1 MPSTPVLRK
10 HLPLALT
17 LAVGVIGTL
26 FAWQFTLRVENQRA
40 EHEFEQ
46 HVELVTDAVF
56 DRFATYEQVLR
67 GGVALFYSSQEVT
80 RDEWRSYVENLQV
93 EGLFPGI
100 QGIGYAVNL
109 APGQL
114 QAHEET
120 VQADGFPQYQVHPH
134 ATGEQPPSSAIMY
147 LEPFDYRN
155 QRAFGYDMYSN
166 QTRREAMARARDSGQ
181 PALSGRVILLQET
194 GEDNQPGTLLYVP
207 VYKRGL
213 PVGTTEQ
220 RRAALTGW
228 VYSPFRMIDLM
239 RGILGHDLHGVRLR
253 LFDGAAPT
261 EAKLLFD
268 SAPDAPVLDDVMSK
282 VQQVNV
288 AGQPWTM
295 AVSVSPGAAASGL
308 SQPTII
314 LLGGLLMTLA
324 LAGVVISMRGAE
336 ERAGRLA
343 WEMTDALRASERRFR
358 AILEHTADGILTI
371 DERGIVRSFNK
382 AAEAIF
388 GYSADEVIG
397 RNVSQLMPE
406 RYRAQ
411 HDGYVAR
418 METSAS
424 HRNLGMR
431 REVVGLRR
439 DGEEFPVWLAVNK
452 IPTRGEMEYVGM
464 VSDLTERKRI
474 QAELQYTAHHD
485 ALTTLPNRAVLKDR
499 LDQAIRHARRAGN
512 KVAVLML
519 DLDHFKRINDTL
531 GHHVGDDLLIS
542 IALRLEA
549 SVRDVDTVVRMGGD
563 EFVIVLPSV
572 NGRDDVVPVV
582 EKLMR
587 ILSQPISVV
596 GHEMIITPS
605 IGVCLCPDDG
615 QDERAL
621 LKHADTAMYQ
631 AKAAGRGNYQFF
643 ETHMMRTNQRRLE
656 TETALRRA
664 LDRGE
669 FSLRFQPQI
678 NIHSGQLIGCEA
690 LVRWHHPQLGDV
702 SPALFIPMAE
712 EMGLIGSIGDW
723 VMTNACQQAVQMQ
736 QELGQPLHMAVN
748 ISPQQFFRNDIISSI
763 NRALAMSGFP
773 ASQLEVE
780 ITEGVLLENSKETV
794 QLLHKIR
801 SLGVSL
807 AVDDFGTGYSSLSY
821 LTRFPIDKLKID
833 QSFVRDITLDASDA
847 AVASA
852 IIAMAHSLKL
862 AVVAEGVET
871 LEQYEFLSQRQCDVA
886 QGFYFGRP
894 VTKEEFIASAQS
906 FQGQPTLADKRS
918 TALDHIH

>member
-1 MPSTPVLRK
+1 MLSTAYVRK
-10 HLPLALT
+10 YLPLAIT
-17 LAVGVIGTL
+17 LIVGALATL
-26 FAWQFTLRVENQRA
+26 FAWRMVQHADRERVELEFNQRVENTA
-40 EHEFEQ
+40 
-46 HVELVTDAVF
+46 DAIL
-56 DRFATYEQVLR
+56 DRFAAYQQVLHS
-67 GGVALFYSSQEVT
+67 GAALVHASRQVS
-80 RDEWRSYVENLQV
+80 RSEWRIYVEHLMV
-93 EGLFPGI
+93 EELFPGI
-100 QGIGYAVNL
+100 QGVGYAVHLGPGDL
-109 APGQL
+109 A
-114 QAHEET
+114 AHERA
-120 VQADGFPQYQVHPH
+120 VQADGFADYRVRPQAQ
-134 ATGEQPPSSAIMY
+134 GLQQPSSAIVY
-147 LEPFDYRN
+147 LEPFDERN

-166 QTRREAMARARDSGQ
+166 ATRREAMQRARDSGR
-181 PALSGRVILLQET
+181 PALSGRVTLLQEI
-194 GEDNQPGTLLYVP
+194 DQDLQAGTLLYLP
-207 VYKRGL
+207 VYLESGPL
-213 PVGTTEQ
+213 DTVEQ
-220 RRAALTGW
+220 RRAALAGW
-228 VYSPFRMIDLM
+228 VYSPFRMNNLM
-239 RGILGHDLHGVRLR
+239 QGILGSELSGARLR
-253 LFDGAAPT
+253 LFDGL
-261 EAKLLFD
+261 ESGDEHLLFD
-268 SAPDAPVLDDVMSK
+268 SAPTMQADAAWLTTRRVLD
-282 VQQVNV
+282 V
-288 AGQPWTM
+288 AGRPWTM
-295 AVSVSPGAAASGL
+295 TMSLAPAAAAGL
-308 SQPTII
+308 AQPAAVLI
-314 LLGGLLMTLA
+314 GGLLMTLL
-324 LAGVVISMRGAE
+324 LAWVVQSVRGAE
-336 ERAGRLA
+336 ARAGQLA
-343 WEMTDALRASERRFR
+343 WEMTDALRASERRYR
-358 AILEHTADGILTI
+358 AILEHSADGILTI
-371 DERGIVRSFNK
+371 DARGIVRSFNK

-388 GYSADEVIG
+388 GYCASDVIG

-411 HDGYVAR
+411 HDSYVTR
-418 METSAS
+418 METNATN
-424 HRNLGMR
+424 RNLGMR
-431 REVVGLRR
+431 REVVGVRR
-439 DGEEFPVWLAVNK
+439 DGEEFPLWLAVNK
-452 IPTRGEMEYVGM
+452 IPTRGELEYVGM

-499 LDQAIRHARRAGN
+499 LDQAIRHAQREGR
-512 KVAVLML
+512 KVGVLML

-542 IALRLEA
+542 VALRLEA

-572 NGRDDVVPVV
+572 RGREDVVAVV

-605 IGVCLCPDDG
+605 IGICLCPDDG
-615 QDERAL
+615 VDERAL

-643 ETHMMRTNQRRLE
+643 ESHMLRTNQRRLE

-678 NIHSGQLIGCEA
+678 NIHSGQLTGCEA
-690 LVRWHHPQLGDV
+690 LLRWNHPQLGDV

-723 VMTNACQQAVQMQ
+723 VLVNACQQAVHMEE
-736 QELGQPLHMAVN
+736 ELGRPLTMAVN
-748 ISPQQFFRNDIISSI
+748 ISPQQFFRNDVVNSI
-763 NRALAMSGFP
+763 KRALAVSGF
-773 ASQLEVE
+773 AESRLEIE

-801 SLGVSL
+801 ALGVSL

-833 QSFVRDITLDASDA
+833 QSFVRDITTDASDA

-862 AVVAEGVET
+862 AAVAEGVET
-871 LEQYEFLSQRQCDVA
+871 LEQYEFLSQRHCDVA

-894 VTKEEFIASAQS
+894 MTAQAFVS
-906 FQGQPTLADKRS
+906 EAQRFGGLAGVED
-918 TALDHIH
+918 APAAAIEHVH

>member
-1 MPSTPVLRK
+1 MLLNATVRK
-10 HLPLALT
+10 NLPLAIT
-17 LAVGVIGTL
+17 LVVGTL
-26 FAWQFTLRVENQRA
+26 VTLGAWRFVQDV
-40 EHEFEQ
+40 EHERSALAFSQ
-46 HVELVTDAVF
+46 RVDNTADAIL
-56 DRFATYEQVLR
+56 DRFAAYQQVLH
-67 GGVALFYSSQEVT
+67 GGAALLHAS
-80 RDEWRSYVENLQV
+80 RDVSRNEWRVYVEHLML
-93 EGLFPGI
+93 EEMFPGI
-100 QGIGYAVNL
+100 QGVGYAVNL
-109 APGQL
+109 GPDDL
-114 QAHEET
+114 MAHERA
-120 VQADGFPQYQVHPH
+120 VRADGFPDYRVHPQ
-134 ATGEQPPSSAIMY
+134 ADRASRPSSAILY
-147 LEPFDYRN
+147 LEPFDVRN

-166 QTRREAMARARDSGQ
+166 AIRRAAMAKARDSGR
-181 PALSGRVILLQET
+181 PALSGRVTLLQEM
-194 GEDNQPGTLLYVP
+194 DQDLQAGTLLYLP
-207 VYKRGL
+207 VYREDGPL
-213 PVGTTEQ
+213 ETVAQ
-220 RRAALTGW
+220 RRAALLGW
-228 VYSPFRMIDLM
+228 VYSPFRMNNLM
-239 RGILGHDLHGVRLR
+239 QGILGPDLSGVRLR
-253 LFDGAAPT
+253 VFDGL
-261 EAKLLFD
+261 EQGDENLLFD
-268 SAPDAPVLDDVMSK
+268 SDPQADVGQAPLTAQRVL
-282 VQQVNV
+282 QV
-288 AGQPWTM
+288 AGRPWTM
-295 AVSVSPGAAASGL
+295 SLALPPVVAATGL
-308 SQPTII
+308 SQASTVLI
-314 LLGGLLMTLA
+314 GGLVTTLL
-324 LAGVVISMRGAE
+324 LAWVVFSLRTSE

-343 WEMTDALRASERRFR
+343 WEMTDALRASERRYR

-397 RNVSQLMPE
+397 HNVSRLMPE

-431 REVVGLRR
+431 REVVGLRS
-439 DGEEFPVWLAVNK
+439 DGEEFPLWLAVNK
-452 IPTRGEMEYVGM
+452 IPTRGALEYVGM

-499 LDQAIRHARRAGN
+499 LDQAIRHARREGN

-582 EKLMR
+582 EKLIR
-587 ILSQPISVV
+587 ILAQPISVV

-631 AKAAGRGNYQFF
+631 AKAAGRGNYKFF
-643 ETHMMRTNQRRLE
+643 ESHMLRTNQRRLE

-664 LDRGE
+664 LDRDE

-702 SPALFIPMAE
+702 SPGLFIPMAE

-723 VMTNACQQAVQMQ
+723 VLISACQQAAKMQ
-736 QELGQPLHMAVN
+736 QELGQPLQVAVN

-780 ITEGVLLENSKETV
+780 ITEGVLLENSRETV

-833 QSFVRDITLDASDA
+833 QSFVRDITTDASDA

-894 VTKEEFIASAQS
+894 VTSTEFIDSAQQ
-906 FQGQPTLADKRS
+906 FQTQP
-918 TALDHIH
+918 ALGDARRASLDQLH